1 MLGDKSILDKL
12 KKRKEITEKQ
22 YNQFIDYPIA
32 DLRKKLLD
40 VYIKISSFAFEL
52 AFSKIDPRRF
62 PQDEMIILSQIFSH
76 CVKMIEQLEFELMWD
91 ITDLSIDEM
100 YVTTEGM
107 SMTFDDIEI
116 PLKNSLKQLRHEFFS
131 VV

>member
-1 MLGDKSILDKL
+1 
-12 KKRKEITEKQ
+12 
-22 YNQFIDYPIA
+22 
-32 DLRKKLLD
+32 
-40 VYIKISSFAFEL
+40 
-52 AFSKIDPRRF
+52 
-62 PQDEMIILSQIFSH
+62 MIILSQIFSH